1 MAKYIKGQSGNPDGR
16 TKGIPNKRSLTAK
29 AIAQYNKTNSGDAIA
44 EILGKMIEM
53 AKEGDIQAAKLLLE
67 RTEPSY
73 KPQSK
78 PIDIETELHSEPYN
92 RADQILNLTT
102 QGLISLEACKE
113 LLSGISVLMKAKEQV
128 EFEQRI
134 EALEKVNGNH

>member
-1 MAKYIKGQSGNPDGR
+1 MAKFIKGKSGNPNGR
-16 TKGIPNKRSLTAK
+16 TKGTPNKRSLTAK
-29 AIAQYNKTNSGDAIA
+29 AIDKYNETNSGNAII
-44 EILGKMIEM
+44 EILGKMIDM

-67 RTEPSY
+67 RTEPGY

-78 PIDIETELHSEPYN
+78 PIGIETELHSEPYQ

-102 QGLISLEACKE
+102 QGHITLEACKE

-128 EFEQRI
+128 EFENRLQ
-134 EALEKVNGNH
+134 ALEKANG